1 MGGPSST
8 LIAKNKMSQIASFGK
23 TLFVKAVGVKL
34 AAAAGVSSEDFGDSL
49 LGSVEGDHGQDSG
62 FNWDSIPVKD
72 TISAGLTV
80 AGLIRCEQ
88 MYQESNLATK
98 EIQDKLDLLLEVKEE
113 ASNDAPQTTEVIPSN
128 GLEESLFLVIGQKIA
143 LEGVDKWSHL
153 VTQNAEADVIP
164 FLERSSCEELAT
176 LEGLDL
182 QFSSITE
189 IRHGLVYGDL
199 LKELGER
206 GSSLAKL
213 LV

>member
-8 LIAKNKMSQIASFGK
+8 LIAKSKMSQIASFGK

-34 AAAAGVSSEDFGDSL
+34 ASAAGVSSEDLGDSL
-49 LGSVEGDHGQDSG
+49 LGSVEGGHGQDSG

-98 EIQDKLDLLLEVKEE
+98 EIQEKLDLLLEVKRE
-113 ASNDAPQTTEVIPSN
+113 APSTFNDAPQTAEVVLSN
-128 GLEESLFLVIGQKIA
+128 GLEESFSLVIGQKIA

-153 VTQNAEADVIP
+153 VSANAEADVIP

-176 LEGLDL
+176 LEGLG
-182 QFSSITE
+182 S
-189 IRHGLVYGDL
+189 
-199 LKELGER
+199 R
-206 GSSLAKL
+206 GSSLVKL

>member
-8 LIAKNKMSQIASFGK
+8 LLAKSKMSQIASFGK

-34 AAAAGVSSEDFGDSL
+34 ASAAGVSSEDFGDSL
-49 LGSVEGDHGQDSG
+49 LGSVEGGHGQDGG

-72 TISAGLTV
+72 TIS

-98 EIQDKLDLLLEVKEE
+98 EIQEKLDLLLEVKEE
-113 ASNDAPQTTEVIPSN
+113 APNTSNDAPQTAEVVPSN
-128 GLEESLFLVIGQKIA
+128 GLEESLSLVIGQKIA

-153 VTQNAEADVIP
+153 VTEDAEADVIP

-199 LKELGER
+199 LKELPER
-206 GSSLAKL
+206 GSSLVKL